1 MANINSIGSNNYITI
16 QGWMRTQ
23 LDLSGNELIAMAL
36 IYGFS
41 QDGESAFIGSMSY
54 IADWIGVSRRTAIR
68 VVESLVKKGYVKKT
82 DVVRNNVKF
91 CNYTVTDLALK
102 AKNGGCVKMTQG
114 VTNCHRGVCQND
126 TGCDKLTQGGYDKM
140 THHIDRIHIDSTN
153 TNNTYIANSA
163 DATFAGADRNKS
175 AQDQSAV
182 DVDSSLSTEF
192 ATQTRPNPQTPFPS
206 AKTQETVII
215 DKTAM
220 LKKGNVFNPAAYA
233 LVANLAKKL
242 GSHEGKASKKV
253 LIALRSVITS
263 NPKLVENNCD
273 LFMKCAEQLASD
285 NYQVNLGNN
294 NVEFLLNHIS
304 KYLNLAAKGGVQT
317 NDPSEGS
324 KSKSIW
330 IKY

>member
-163 DATFAGADRNKS
+163 DATFAGDYKS
-175 AQDQSAV
+175 ESAGQHTNT
-182 DVDSSLSTEF
+182 SSLLSTQEH
-192 ATQTRPNPQTPFPS
+192 TYEHS
-206 AKTQETVII
+206 AKSQETVSL
-215 DKTAM
+215 
-220 LKKGNVFNPAAYA
+220 LKQ
-233 LVANLAKKL
+233 
-242 GSHEGKASKKV
+242 
-253 LIALRSVITS
+253 LIGIV
-263 NPKLVENNCD
+263 NPKQKVTQARLRMLNARLKDYSADEVIKAAERFAKDEWRNRPENQEFKSVD
-273 LFMKCAEQLASD
+273 YLLMPSKFSRWAEAT
-285 NYQVNLGNN
+285 
-294 NVEFLLNHIS
+294 
-304 KYLNLAAKGGVQT
+304 GGVDETTDYLDTMITIQ
-317 NDPSEGS
+317 
-324 KSKSIW
+324 
-330 IKY
+330 